1 MENVEFLAGAFALFW
16 GLTFAYMFSIARRQ
30 AQLEQELRTL
40 ERLIDQEYPE

>member
-16 GLTFAYMFSIARRQ
+16 GLTLAYMFSIARRQ
-30 AQLEQELRTL
+30 RQLEQELRTL